1 MVTPATKPKSLCRCQ
16 FHFHISLQ
24 SNLQTS
30 EKTVHSP
37 YLRPDG
43 KTQVTVEY
51 DESGAPKRVDTIVIS
66 SQHSADVSLDQI
78 RSDIVKYV
86 IKPIVPENLLDDDT
100 IIYVNPTGRFVTGG
114 PAGDSGLTGRKNY
127 C

>member
-1 MVTPATKPKSLCRCQ
+1 MCIRDS
-16 FHFHISLQ
+16 
-24 SNLQTS
+24 
-30 EKTVHSP
+30 
-37 YLRPDG
+37 G

-78 RSDIVKYV
+78 SSDIVKYV

-100 IIYVNPTGRFVTGG
+100 IIYVNPTGRFAVSYTHLKYNAFSFTFGSSL
-114 PAGDSGLTGRKNY
+114 P
-127 C
+127 